1 MDKILTLEEAIKISK
16 KLREQGETVVLAGGC
31 FDILH
36 IGHISFLEKAKE
48 LGNFLFILLESDKS
62 IKKIKGKN
70 RPINT
75 QKNRAK
81 VLSSL
86 ETVNFIINLPEL
98 KTNEDYDNLIFEVKP
113 NIIATTKGDP
123 NRIHKERQARM
134 VGATIIDVIGRVSDK
149 STTNLARLI
158 SKDL

>member
-1 MDKILTLEEAIKISK
+1 M
-16 KLREQGETVVLAGGC
+16 
-31 FDILH
+31 F
-36 IGHISFLEKAKE
+36 
-48 LGNFLFILLESDKS
+48 
-62 IKKIKGKN
+62 
-70 RPINT
+70 
-75 QKNRAK
+75 KNRAK